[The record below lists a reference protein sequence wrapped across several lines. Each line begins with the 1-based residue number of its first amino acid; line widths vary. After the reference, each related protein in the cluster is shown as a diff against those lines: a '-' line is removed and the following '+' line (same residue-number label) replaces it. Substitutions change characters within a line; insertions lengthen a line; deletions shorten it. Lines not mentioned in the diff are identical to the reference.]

1 MTTAAKDLLQ
11 LGKLVASTHG
21 WPAAR
26 AFKAYDLSDADRARM
41 AGCAVDLLKVFP
53 KAPGASAFLS
63 AAFAVHLERHLSAPV
78 HLVAGTLAVDG
89 ERVYED
95 DRSSLAANAFT
106 AEDPRWQ
113 GHVWVM
119 VGGYIADISI
129 FRAAYSSD
137 CPPALARHVH
147 SVFGQDKGLYVD
159 QWRRSRRLG
168 LSYEPQY
175 VLGQDE
181 VTNLMGGAYRLIE
194 QANSC

>member
-26 AFKAYDLSDADRARM
+26 AFKAYELNDADRARI

-53 KAPGASAFLS
+53 KAPGTSAFLS
-63 AAFAVHLERHLSAPV
+63 AAFVVHLERHLSAPV

-89 ERVYED
+89 EPVYED
-95 DRSSLAANAFT
+95 DRPSAAANAFK
-106 AEDPRWQ
+106 AEELQWQ
-113 GHVWVM
+113 GHMWVM
-119 VGGYIADISI
+119 IGGYVADISI

-159 QWRRSRRLG
+159 QWRRSRRQG

-175 VLGQDE
+175 VLSQDE
-181 VTNLMGGAYRLIE
+181 VTSLMGGAYRLIE
-194 QANSC
+194 RAKRC